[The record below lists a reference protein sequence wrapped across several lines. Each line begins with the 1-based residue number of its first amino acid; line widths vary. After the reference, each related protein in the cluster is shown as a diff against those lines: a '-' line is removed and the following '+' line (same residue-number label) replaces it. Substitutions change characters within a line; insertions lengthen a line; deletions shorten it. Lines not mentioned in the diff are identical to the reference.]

1 MKQVGVKTEGKKKKG
16 GVPPGSVSVA
26 LCRIVVI
33 FMLVTSLSLA
43 FSVNSAAAESITVYV
58 KDQKGDNVY
67 NNPDMAEDTN
77 LLIELYYEG
86 NLLEEK
92 SRYFD
97 GTSDHV
103 TIPVDHTGL
112 YTVRAIA
119 TLEFQDDSVCY
130 VGRLGYGL
138 SPDIPEC
145 KEICSG
151 HVFIENFI
159 DEYEPCIISK
169 DKRGDGTNEKGNY
182 RCEDFSCFRTSSQ
195 TDEPGQATADGAI
208 CDFKQTYR
216 YVEMNEVLTYVDRYE
231 WADEAQDDEA
241 QVTVLTKRELL
252 EKYGREM
259 INLRESTLGVEPS
272 TSNSM
277 DDLKITVAPEAI
289 GVAIDQGI
297 EQSDALKNIFGSGF
311 KKALVAEGGATL
323 IILGAEA
330 VYDPDSI
337 KENSRNW
344 GYITT
349 GVVASFAGETLLKGL
364 LFGSATIGAG
374 ATFGIGVAVAIPVG
388 MALDYTMRQDH
399 EANMCEHAV
408 TDDLDIFIKLTDEEC
423 DLFGPHRS
431 GDDQF
436 WECEK
441 YKLSFVNKGE
451 KMSEVG
457 VGQDADLP
465 LTSCEA
471 GMHHYFNGNEFCI
484 ASDRLDNGEIIEYTV
499 DFDYY
504 IPDIYKRFTTDGR
517 LYHKIEVLPGLT
529 CNFDTKDIPVI
540 NSLDYPPL
548 GELQKHAP
556 YIGNIEFPELIY
568 SDDDFNVSAFM
579 VDDKGITNAIINWS
593 YIGERDN
600 QEGSNSMQKISGT
613 DMYSTW
619 QGTSDKLLGYGEG
632 DVSFSIIANDGENE
646 PVENDNDQIYYHI
659 QVVEDADSGGDA
671 PIENDYALNIT
682 DHTVTG
688 DGINGFLVCRPDL
701 GYYDC
706 TDTYKFNVEAGQKI
720 DLYFKSEK
728 FSKFFLIL
736 YVEEQYSTSTSMD
749 SQGGILNMI
758 CGLTAAETGYGYIAI
773 TYPYYDDYVSE
784 YEFSVEVYGDPYPV
798 DPTNLGTDEK
808 ESITVPDVTLTAV
821 GDKPVIP
828 RKAII
833 KQIAGKEVNPD
844 ETLNIFEDDLGT
856 INSPSCNLGD
866 SKLLYLALDK
876 TYLNYEPGMDPN
888 NIIDPKPWSCRRE
901 LDENGQ
907 EVGYSC
913 CYVPT
918 DDDLVYGC
926 EEHTLFAEI
935 DAEGNEIGDLVIEN
949 YVDDI
954 GVDWRYFVIYT
965 TGNNELKITT
975 APTYYEGSA
984 NFLDLYVGCGYYPD
998 EYDYDYASQGPD
1010 ANEEIIISNPGWA
1023 FYYIG
1028 VSPNTDWGW
1037 YTINI
1042 TLDGVEQ
1049 PLQVNID
1056 DWFNEFHDYLITTPP
1071 NAAAIKI
1078 ETKDVEYRGTDFLD
1092 LYARYDNF
1100 ASPDYYDFASK
1111 SASANELIT
1120 IINPKSGNYYIGV
1133 DSKND
1138 DWGLYGLSAK
1148 PGYKWWNCSYGNPD
1162 YSVFWVPASNL
1173 ENNKDYHIFI
1183 TSGYPYPPPN
1193 PTNKE
1198 SKNITIHVTRDMA
1211 PEVGSI
1217 NAEVRFN
1224 RVFIS
1229 VTASDENNNLDYVD
1243 IYANGGQI
1251 ASGDISGG
1259 TYTYEWDTSNLQDRD
1274 TYVANATVFDARGN
1288 WATTN
1293 DIAVEVRV
1301 DSEAPNISALV
1312 AVDTPQGVVVGGNV
1326 SGFLLLS
1333 LSVSDDKSGIDSINV
1348 SLKNT
1353 ETTTEGGYTIQAESN
1368 PSETLT
1374 TRGLTNI
1381 LSKFRD
1387 DGVKTFSDGGES
1399 EPTVDET
1406 GGLIYWNTTELNG
1419 EQTILVNATDNL
1431 GNTAVKEFTFNVDNT
1446 PPTINSVKPSDNAIL
1461 EGIEDLEVNASDD
1474 NVGVYDAEWF
1484 LDLAGK
1490 QLKIGSG
1497 TKTMWGSSGLD
1508 GSYTLTVNVSDV
1520 VGNMQSVDVPVTIR
1534 SPDLSIN
1541 ESEVVVTDNNITAV
1555 IHNLGS
1561 ADAQNVNVSFYSGN
1575 ESFASEIINVSAG
1588 GSEVV
1593 VVNYTPTEK
1602 DITVVADQ
1610 YDWITEIDEWNN
1622 YVVIEAQ
1629 SSDFD
1634 HDGDGIVRGDLDDLR
1649 SQYNAYIGIIVGD
1662 ESEYDH
1668 NGNGVVRGDLDDL
1681 RRQYNAYIGLGG
1693 V

>member
-1 MKQVGVKTEGKKKKG
+1 MRYRDEGRLLVLVLLILIVFAVPVSAEEITIKVTDVQGNSIPQDITVEIQDVNGFVKEAIIQGCQPVLPFPNSITLDVPHTGSYKIIGKIERDFVKTDCDSYGCQLECGMGADEVFTDSEGIPYKCRLVSLNCNATGCNPIYEKAYHFVSG
-16 GVPPGSVSVA
+16 GVVYTHVKEGDFGEDDVA
-26 LCRIVVI
+26 RLFIETRDNKLWQNADVYGEVTKTAIEDWGQPYWVLPEEAAEGYI
-33 FMLVTSLSLA
+33 DKHVTSKIIKDSLRSNA
-43 FSVNSAAAESITVYV
+43 GSILIVQAASTIIDPEREV
-58 KDQKGDNVY
+58 KD
-67 NNPDMAEDTN
+67 
-77 LLIELYYEG
+77 L
-86 NLLEEK
+86 
-92 SRYFD
+92 F
-97 GTSDHV
+97 
-103 TIPVDHTGL
+103 
-112 YTVRAIA
+112 TVE
-119 TLEFQDDSVCY
+119 T
-130 VGRLGYGL
+130 
-138 SPDIPEC
+138 
-145 KEICSG
+145 
-151 HVFIENFI
+151 
-159 DEYEPCIISK
+159 
-169 DKRGDGTNEKGNY
+169 
-182 RCEDFSCFRTSSQ
+182 
-195 TDEPGQATADGAI
+195 TA
-208 CDFKQTYR
+208 
-216 YVEMNEVLTYVDRYE
+216 
-231 WADEAQDDEA
+231 
-241 QVTVLTKRELL
+241 
-252 EKYGREM
+252 
-259 INLRESTLGVEPS
+259 
-272 TSNSM
+272 
-277 DDLKITVAPEAI
+277 KITVEVGADY
-289 GVAIDQGI
+289 GVAYLMG
-297 EQSDALKNIFGSGF
+297 EAGGP
-311 KKALVAEGGATL
+311 VAFMVAM
-323 IILGAEA
+323 
-330 VYDPDSI
+330 YI
-337 KENSRNW
+337 KGKFYVFDEW
-344 GYITT
+344 K
-349 GVVASFAGETLLKGL
+349 LCQ
-364 LFGSATIGAG
+364 
-374 ATFGIGVAVAIPVG
+374 
-388 MALDYTMRQDH
+388 YT
-399 EANMCEHAV
+399 EI
-408 TDDLDIFIKLTDEEC
+408 DDLDIIVGAGEDAICGPPPPCEICPYPCTFICDVYPLKMFNYGNGVPSAWFVDKQCQAISANPSFFEIKGPYEMTSIYADWQRLTGTVVVFESQARLGYAPATIPGGSLCHKIKPLSD
-423 DLFGPHRS
+423 FVIYTPVITNINYNPIGYS
-431 GDDQF
+431 GD
-436 WECEK
+436 
-441 YKLSFVNKGE
+441 
-451 KMSEVG
+451 
-457 VGQDADLP
+457 
-465 LTSCEA
+465 
-471 GMHHYFNGNEFCI
+471 
-484 ASDRLDNGEIIEYTV
+484 IIEASCDVYDNKAIEDGSV
-499 DFDYY
+499 FINRLYDGSEH
-504 IPDIYKRFTTDGR
+504 DIILTRDPFSYKWRGNIIVPQKTADDPIELKIYATDTDGQ
-517 LYHKIEVLPGLT
+517 T
-529 CNFDTKDIPVI
+529 
-540 NSLDYPPL
+540 
-548 GELQKHAP
+548 
-556 YIGNIEFPELIY
+556 
-568 SDDDFNVSAFM
+568 
-579 VDDKGITNAIINWS
+579 II
-593 YIGERDN
+593 
-600 QEGSNSMQKISGT
+600 
-613 DMYSTW
+613 
-619 QGTSDKLLGYGEG
+619 
-632 DVSFSIIANDGENE
+632 
-646 PVENDNDQIYYHI
+646 NDNDQQMFKIK
-659 QVVEDADSGGDA
+659 VVEDAGSGGDA
-671 PIENDYALNIT
+671 PDNKENAINIDSYTSAGERLSGYILYTPWLN
-682 DHTVTG
+682 
-688 DGINGFLVCRPDL
+688 
-701 GYYDC
+701 YYDKS
-706 TDTYKFNVEAGQKI
+706 DFYKFHVEAGQKI
-720 DLYFKSEK
+720 DISFSSDEFSVLSLDLDIEDSWTKSALS
-728 FSKFFLIL
+728 SKN
-736 YVEEQYSTSTSMD
+736 
-749 SQGGILNMI
+749 GILTENI
-758 CGLTAAETGYGYIAI
+758 GLTASETCDACIKISVIDYHGMFPEYDKSHI
-773 TYPYYDDYVSE
+773 TQYN
-784 YEFSVEVYGDPYPV
+784 FSVRVYDEPYPV
-798 DPTNLGTDEK
+798 NPVNPGTNEK

-821 GDKPVIP
+821 GDKPAIP

-1148 PGYKWWNCSYGNPD
+1148 PGYKWWNCSYGNQD

-1312 AVDTPQGVVVGGNV
+1312 AVDTPQGVVVGDNV

-1353 ETTTEGGYTIQAESN
+1353 ETTTEGGYTIQTESN

-1387 DGVKTFSDGGES
+1387 DGVKTFSQGGES

-1461 EGIEDLEVNASDD
+1461 EGIEDLEVNASDE

-1484 LDLAGK
+1484 LNLTGK

-1520 VGNMQSVDVPVTIR
+1520 VGNMQSVDVHVTIR

-1541 ESEVVVTDNNITAV
+1541 ESEVVITDNNITAV

-1575 ESFASEIINVSAG
+1575 ESFASEMINVSAG

-1602 DITVVADQ
+1602 DITVAADP

-1634 HDGDGIVRGDLDDLR
+1634 HDKDGIVRGDLDDLR

-1681 RRQYNAYIGLGG
+1681 RSQYNAYIGLGG